1 MCYGST
7 FPPST
12 GDPNFSAMNAGL
24 ERVTF
29 TRGEDS
35 HDYWDS
41 DWKPSR
47 FWGTGGSLSFAATTP
62 VSPQAACAQAY
73 ERLATYASEKEQITG
88 GGYRQRDGPRK
99 RRLSAAK
106 ETAAV
111 EESSAMDEATVEEQR
126 RPNEEESLAHKI
138 ELDTTEDPMP
148 GNIFG
153 CARASGGDGGVTGSG
168 RSGMWRGGES
178 REREK
183 ERERERE
190 REREGER
197 RSRQHLKTLIE
208 LVRQTSDLP
217 FPCHAHLVS
226 RLLVWWRTSEWIQ

>member
-1 MCYGST
+1 MSGTSPAPT
-7 FPPST
+7 NSM
-12 GDPNFSAMNAGL
+12 DPVCAL
-24 ERVTF
+24 
-29 TRGEDS
+29 
-35 HDYWDS
+35 DS

-153 CARASGGDGGVTGSG
+153 CARASGAGFVGSEAGGTGLYTDTILRPAG
-168 RSGMWRGGES
+168 
-178 REREK
+178 
-183 ERERERE
+183 
-190 REREGER
+190 
-197 RSRQHLKTLIE
+197 RQHLKTLIE